1 MKHNTIIEW
10 NTAIQQAK
18 KAQEERTQEQAY
30 YLQEFKENDLS
41 MLDARDIHFFSEMTG
56 IEANELRRMHPQKDT
71 EILINSFMDDET
83 DDIINFF

>member
-1 MKHNTIIEW
+1 MKHNTVIQW

-30 YLQEFKENDLS
+30 YLQEFKDNDLS
-41 MLDARDIHFFSEMTG
+41 MLDARDLHFFAEMTG
-56 IEANELRRMHPQKDT
+56 IEANDLRRLHPQKDT
-71 EILINSFMDDET
+71 ELLINSFAGDET